1 LFKSNFHTHSN
12 FSDGSAPPI
21 AYVEEA
27 IRQNFMAIG
36 FSEHAPLPFN
46 HYYMIS
52 EEKIA
57 EYIATIKSLSLKYK
71 NIINIYLSLEIDYVP
86 KLSQSFKWF
95 REKFGLDY
103 TIGSIHLVRNPKNN
117 KLWFIDG
124 ADIALYDN
132 GLQEAFNGDIK
143 LAVTTYYEQIQ
154 QMIKNEN
161 PDVIGHLDKIKM
173 NNKNRYF
180 SENETWYKHLSE
192 SIIKNIPGNKCIVEV
207 NTRGIYKK
215 RGNELFPGIEIL
227 KLLYTNNIPITISSD
242 AHQPDEISGAFNE
255 TLILLKDIGFK
266 KIHTFEEKRW
276 ISVDI

>member
-1 LFKSNFHTHSN
+1 MFKYNFHTHTN
-12 FSDGSAPPI
+12 FSDGSAPPF

-27 IRQNFMAIG
+27 IRQDFKAIG
-36 FSEHAPLPFN
+36 FSEHAPLPFSR
-46 HYYMIS
+46 YYMIS

-57 EYIATIKSLSLKYK
+57 EYITTIKDLSLKFK
-71 NIINIYLSLEIDYVP
+71 NIIDIYLSLEIDYVP
-86 KLSQSFKWF
+86 KLSQSFRWF

-124 ADIALYDN
+124 ADMTLYDN
-132 GLQEAFNGDIK
+132 GLQETFNGDIK
-143 LAVTTYYEQIQ
+143 LAVTSYYDQIH
-154 QMIKNEN
+154 QMIKNEK

-173 NNKNRYF
+173 NNKNRFF

-192 SIIKNIPGNKCIVEV
+192 SIIKNIQGSKCIVEV

-215 RGNELFPGIEIL
+215 RGNELFPGIEVL
-227 KLLYTNNIPITISSD
+227 KSLYMNNIPITLSSD
-242 AHQPDEISGAFNE
+242 AHQPGEISGAFNE
-255 TLILLKDIGFK
+255 TLILLKGIGFK

-276 ISVDI
+276 TSVDI